1 MFADLMRA
9 VAAAVAAGVL
19 PGYFWAAVLAPRA
32 GLAERLTWSSVLS
45 VASVPAVA
53 LALAKAART
62 GVTLWVAIGAVAL
75 VAGSGAL
82 ALAARG
88 PARGP
93 AGPALPRPAPI
104 RSPGVLA
111 LTLTAFAA
119 ALITVVAA
127 LLHQRVPGPLLAL
140 VALMVAVAGAL
151 AAWTAG
157 LSQAGPP
164 AHDGGPAPGGNPA
177 PGPGGPG
184 PGPPTREPALA
195 TKTALAEKSVPS
207 ATEGQ
212 RRPAWRAP
220 ALGITLALITVR
232 GYAGVI
238 LLNWPYIRGT
248 DQFSYVIMSEQM
260 LRQGSYATFLTYP
273 PGFSTLSAVIC
284 RISGLAPYTL
294 YPVLAPA
301 LLLLTSLAAY
311 ALATRLWGWEY
322 GIAAAALSGLVLDGA
337 YTSFFEGRYPDLTA
351 AFFLMM
357 MLGAALVVLYQSPS
371 LRSGALVTVVGA
383 SVVLYHPVVSMYLAL
398 LLALVAVIGLPYLLL
413 RGLRREARVL
423 LLTLAAAALL
433 SACYAVYTYDL
444 PGIISGSSSTSH
456 SVAIV
461 LGTQPVPAASH
472 LLTELG
478 PALVWLSLFGFA
490 ALAAA
495 VRYLRTPSQVLTVL
509 TLLGWCAVMYAGS
522 RTAADGFPTR
532 FERDL
537 GAPLSVTAAFG
548 AGLLLRSL
556 PRARLVRKTAAAA
569 LAAVGAAVV
578 GAMLVIPSVANVATD
593 SRTRGN
599 VLGPRVA
606 AAARW
611 LREHNTGGTII
622 TTPWMK
628 PVSNRAVLAMGGYT
642 GLQSYTVAKIEHP
655 RSLPPAGRQPLLDS
669 HQVLWKPASCQSARA
684 LSRNDVRYVVLYKFG
699 HGANLAAFQ
708 ADPAR
713 YHRVYENE
721 AVIIYSAAHIPCQGQ
736 GDGTHLNPG
745 PITVKPDSCGYKAA
759 V

>member
-1 MFADLMRA
+1 
-9 VAAAVAAGVL
+9 
-19 PGYFWAAVLAPRA
+19 
-32 GLAERLTWSSVLS
+32 
-45 VASVPAVA
+45 
-53 LALAKAART
+53 
-62 GVTLWVAIGAVAL
+62 
-75 VAGSGAL
+75 
-82 ALAARG
+82 
-88 PARGP
+88 
-93 AGPALPRPAPI
+93 
-104 RSPGVLA
+104 
-111 LTLTAFAA
+111 
-119 ALITVVAA
+119 
-127 LLHQRVPGPLLAL
+127 
-140 VALMVAVAGAL
+140 
-151 AAWTAG
+151 
-157 LSQAGPP
+157 
-164 AHDGGPAPGGNPA
+164 
-177 PGPGGPG
+177 
-184 PGPPTREPALA
+184 
-195 TKTALAEKSVPS
+195 
-207 ATEGQ
+207 
-212 RRPAWRAP
+212 
-220 ALGITLALITVR
+220 
-232 GYAGVI
+232 VI

-273 PGFSTLSAVIC
+273 PGFSTMSAVIC

-351 AFFLMM
+351 AFFLMV

-398 LLALVAVIGLPYLLL
+398 LLALVAAIGLPYLLL
-413 RGLRREARVL
+413 RRLRREARVL

-433 SACYAVYTYDL
+433 STCYAAYTYDL

-472 LLTELG
+472 VLTELG

-556 PRARLVRKTAAAA
+556 PRAWLTRKTAAAA

-606 AAARW
+606 AAAWW

-745 PITVKPDSCGYKAA
+745 RIRASPDSCGYKAA